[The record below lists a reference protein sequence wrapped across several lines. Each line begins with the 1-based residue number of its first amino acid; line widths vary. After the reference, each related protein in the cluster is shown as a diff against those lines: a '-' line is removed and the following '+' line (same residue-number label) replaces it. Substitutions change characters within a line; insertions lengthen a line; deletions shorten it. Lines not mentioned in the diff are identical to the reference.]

1 MKSIPQVCHQT
12 NLSDQTIY
20 DRIKLLGIKPTK
32 VKNRF
37 FLNDAQIEEIKN
49 FSPYYKDIRKF
60 KKYSKRKIKI
70 IDCFL
75 QNKENSVSQISKKL
89 KLDIPFVNSTIN
101 EWVQNDK
108 TIIVASKL

>member
-12 NLSDQTIY
+12 NLSDQTIF
-20 DRIKLLGIKPTK
+20 DRIKMLGIKPTK
-32 VKNRF
+32 IKKRF
-37 FLNDAQIEEIKN
+37 FLNDDQIEEIKN

-60 KKYSKRKIKI
+60 KKYSKMKIKI

-75 QNKENSVSQISKKL
+75 QNKENSSSQIAKDL
-89 KLDIPFVNSTIN
+89 NLDIHFVNSTIN
-101 EWVQNDK
+101 EWLENDK